1 MLNVYDGQVFY
12 LFIQLVFLEFDLSLF
27 IFVYVY
33 EGGFIEFFEEVFIE
47 KYYILEFCG
56 GLLEKIQN
64 LTVRNYG
71 VLIIGFLVGSFV
83 FIIVNDFNILKL
95 IILIIDYDGRLVSS
109 FKCQSFSIKI
119 IFDLIV
125 FNVLEEFILDIIYF
139 VLILGKNVINYFYL
153 LLNVICFEFD
163 MYVYR
168 NINCILE
175 LGYYEFGFII
185 IELGGVFYIEGDF

>member
-1 MLNVYDGQVFY
+1 M
-12 LFIQLVFLEFDLSLF
+12 
-27 IFVYVY
+27 
-33 EGGFIEFFEEVFIE
+33 
-47 KYYILEFCG
+47 
-56 GLLEKIQN
+56 
-64 LTVRNYG
+64 VRNYG
-71 VLIIGFLVGSFV
+71 VLIIGFFVGSFV
-83 FIIVNDFNILKL
+83 FIIVNYFNILKL
-95 IILIIDYDGRLVSS
+95 IILIIDYNGRLVSS
-109 FKCQSFSIKI
+109 FKCQSFLIKI

-153 LLNVICFEFD
+153 LLNVICFELD

-168 NINCILE
+168 NINCFLE